1 MMSPSRILPS
11 VNFQPSSTHRTMPSS
26 RTRLVE
32 AIKKES
38 AFTGWAPLTSTER
51 EAASAANEQEDETNP
66 KKLASPAFVGPRS
79 PSTFTICS
87 LVTSTWIP
95 AEIKSPKWI
104 EQVKKGRS
112 YTGVAPLT
120 RTDREGASAANG
132 HEVETNPNKLASPVF
147 GGPRSPSTFA
157 ICSRV
162 TRTWMPA
169 EIM

>member
-66 KKLASPAFVGPRS
+66 KKMASPAFV
-79 PSTFTICS
+79 
-87 LVTSTWIP
+87 
-95 AEIKSPKWI
+95 
-104 EQVKKGRS
+104 
-112 YTGVAPLT
+112 
-120 RTDREGASAANG
+120 
-132 HEVETNPNKLASPVF
+132 
-147 GGPRSPSTFA
+147 GPRSPSTFA

-169 EIM
+169 EIMLQKMIAQCAFKSNPEHVRRGATAVSYLFFGFRMVQDQKRNA

>member
-79 PSTFTICS
+79 EERRVGKEFVSTC
-87 LVTSTWIP
+87 
-95 AEIKSPKWI
+95 
-104 EQVKKGRS
+104 RS
-112 YTGVAPLT
+112 RGWP
-120 RTDREGASAANG
+120 D
-132 HEVETNPNKLASPVF
+132 H
-147 GGPRSPSTFA
+147 
-157 ICSRV
+157 
-162 TRTWMPA
+162 
-169 EIM
+169 

>member
-66 KKLASPAFVGPRS
+66 KKLASPAFFGPRS
-79 PSTFTICS
+79 PSTI
-87 LVTSTWIP
+87 
-95 AEIKSPKWI
+95 
-104 EQVKKGRS
+104 
-112 YTGVAPLT
+112 
-120 RTDREGASAANG
+120 
-132 HEVETNPNKLASPVF
+132 
-147 GGPRSPSTFA
+147 A
-157 ICSRV
+157 ICSGVDRKRV
-162 TRTWMPA
+162 GTGKRESDSVA
-169 EIM
+169 HGGGRRINK